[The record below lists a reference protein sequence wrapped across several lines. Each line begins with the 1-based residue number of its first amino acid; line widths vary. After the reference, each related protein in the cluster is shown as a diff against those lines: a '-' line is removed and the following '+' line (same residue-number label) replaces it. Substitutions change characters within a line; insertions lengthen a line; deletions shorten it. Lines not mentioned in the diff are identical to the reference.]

1 MKLPCLGC
9 RITAVFRWRRPAN
22 ILLRP
27 RFQDFRIPRQ
37 SSRGEGT
44 LLIVSEHKVA
54 KRTNRNHGLFPVQH
68 EERINAFS
76 ICRSGPPGSFFRA
89 VSARADD
96 DARDFESESQKR
108 PGDATVCLLWS
119 SPSFPPARKILLI
132 AFSGRRS
139 AWLRFQDTYD
149 RLGAQINPD
158 YDESRQA

>member
-1 MKLPCLGC
+1 VKLPCLGC

-27 RFQDFRIPRQ
+27 RFRDFRIPRQ

-76 ICRSGPPGSFFRA
+76 IAVQDHPVHSSVLFRPVRMTTREISNRKAKNAPVTPQFALVLSLFPPGSENPIDCILGKAFGLA
-89 VSARADD
+89 SVSRYVRSPRRTD
-96 DARDFESESQKR
+96 K
-108 PGDATVCLLWS
+108 PGL
-119 SPSFPPARKILLI
+119 
-132 AFSGRRS
+132 
-139 AWLRFQDTYD
+139 
-149 RLGAQINPD
+149 
-158 YDESRQA
+158 